1 MIGTPWRLVQRR
13 NNRKKMRYWAS
24 AGIFGSAMSVAPV
37 VAQPSADQL
46 SGRYYLSGVMETGSE
61 LLLRPDGS
69 FEWAVTYGAVD
80 AAATGHWLIDGRA
93 IRLQATRRP
102 QSEGAAYRLGERGAW
117 SGRATHA
124 LELRREREAIAER
137 AARCPLPSLAQ
148 EVVPDIGL
156 AAYGDKHP
164 TPTEIARVE
173 AEARRARDTAQGAL
187 DRLRRTAAW
196 QSNEA
201 LISES
206 EAAIQAF
213 QARLSAAQGL
223 HAASGTHGPELAP
236 LKLPAECQL
245 PDPERLARTFRGV
258 AIQLFDRERY
268 LRGDGIRIEARYD
281 KRAPLSDVVERGYV
295 FFPVGDDERIVAL
308 TLSALGMQ
316 AGERTTLPVHLPAR
330 AVQIIDAD
338 LGGTVTP
345 PFQEIVLPVGAD
357 RSLGARALFS
367 RGAYRKAIDA
377 SSDPGHRTLR

>member
-1 MIGTPWRLVQRR
+1 MG
-13 NNRKKMRYWAS
+13 YWAP
-24 AGIFGSAMSVAPV
+24 AGILGLVMSIAPV
-37 VAQPSADQL
+37 AAQPSADQL
-46 SGRYYLSGVMETGSE
+46 PGRYYLSGVMETGSE
-61 LLLRPDGS
+61 LLLRRDGS
-69 FEWAVTYGAVD
+69 FEWAATYGAVD
-80 AAATGHWLIDGRA
+80 AAATGRWSFDGRT
-93 IRLQATRRP
+93 IRLKAQRP
-102 QSEGAAYRLGERGAW
+102 HSAGTAYRLAEKGVW
-117 SGRATHA
+117 SERATHA
-124 LELRREREAIAER
+124 LELRREREAMAER
-137 AARCPLPSLAQ
+137 AARCPLPSLAE
-148 EVVPDIGL
+148 EVVPDLSL
-156 AAYGDKHP
+156 AAYGDKQP
-164 TPTEIARVE
+164 SPTEIAQVE
-173 AEARRARDTAQGAL
+173 AEARRARDTAQVAL

-213 QARLSAAQGL
+213 QTRLSVAQGL
-223 HAASGTHGPELAP
+223 HAASGTHGPEVAP

-308 TLSALGMQ
+308 TLSAPGMQ
-316 AGERTTLPVHLPAR
+316 AGEGTTLPVRLPAR

-367 RGAYRKAIDA
+367 RGAYRKAVVA
-377 SSDPGHRTLR
+377 PSDPGHRTLR